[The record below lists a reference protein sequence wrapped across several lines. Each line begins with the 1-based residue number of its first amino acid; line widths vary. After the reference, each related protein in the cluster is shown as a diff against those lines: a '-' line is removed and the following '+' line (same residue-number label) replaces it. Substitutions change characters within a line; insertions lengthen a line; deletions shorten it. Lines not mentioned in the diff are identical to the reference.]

1 MAENLCDLEPGKDC
15 FGHKKHTLWA
25 KKVGKMGFIKIKNI
39 CSLKTTA
46 EELNDKPQTRRK
58 EFQNMYLIKS

>member
-1 MAENLCDLEPGKDC
+1 MAENLCDLGPGKDC

-39 CSLKTTA
+39 FSLKTTA
-46 EELNDKPQTRRK
+46 EELNDKPQSRRK
-58 EFQNMYLIKS
+58 